1 VDTVEDVDDWPIE
14 RRRGVDSSVIR
25 PIFGAYHT
33 LHDRLRREMA
43 DAGLDATAGVVLS
56 TVNRE
61 PMCSPVVLRR
71 RLGFRRSTLT
81 SILDRLTDRGLIT
94 RAVGISDRRT
104 FIVTPTVK
112 GRTVAQRVHR
122 RLTELERAVGRTV
135 SAADLRGFLKVIAAV
150 EHQAHNLTASRA
162 SSTTGR
168 TRRRSRA

>member
-1 VDTVEDVDDWPIE
+1 MVEDVDDWPIV
-14 RRRGVDSSVIR
+14 RRREVDSSVIG

-81 SILDRLTDRGLIT
+81 SILDRLERDGIVDRPRVSFEGQRFEVHIT
-94 RAVGISDRRT
+94 RA
-104 FIVTPTVK
+104 
-112 GRTVAQRVHR
+112 GRYPADFANAVIR
-122 RLTELERAVGRTV
+122 ELEAEIAGYTSTAERM
-135 SAADLRGFLKVIAAV
+135 AALGVFHACAAIDHP
-150 EHQAHNLTASRA
+150 E
-162 SSTTGR
+162 
-168 TRRRSRA
+168 RRIR